1 MMFTNFTQRVLSGA
15 LAYALLLS
23 SVTLPEARAGALG
36 GFATEWTQIANNVQL
51 ISTYIRQGEEL
62 RQKILMVTDM
72 AKQAT
77 PLPMQTFGPIIAEI
91 ANLHSVVQNGR
102 ALAYSM
108 ANLDAEFRNR
118 FSGYGYA
125 GNAWYLKYRDWAQ
138 VSLDSSLGA
147 LKAAN
152 IQASQMNS
160 EEGILRQLRTMS
172 QSSDGRLKA
181 IQVANQINEH
191 MIQQMMK
198 LRQIML
204 ADLQGKQAF
213 QAAQIQK
220 DAAATAATEHFF
232 KRVVA
237 TPDPRKY

>member
-1 MMFTNFTQRVLSGA
+1 MRLSNYTKRTFSCVLTYV
-15 LAYALLLS
+15 LCL
-23 SVTLPEARAGALG
+23 TLVPPPPARAGVLG

-51 ISTYIRQGEEL
+51 ISSYIRQGEEL
-62 RQKILMVTDM
+62 RQKILMVADM

-77 PLPMQTFGPIIAEI
+77 QLPMQVFGPIMADISS
-91 ANLHSVVQNGR
+91 LHGVVQNGR

-125 GNAWYLKYRDWAQ
+125 GNTWYLKYRDWAQ
-138 VSLDSSLGA
+138 TSLDSSLGA

-152 IQASQMNS
+152 LQASQMNS
-160 EEGILRQLRTMS
+160 EEAVLRQLRTMS

-181 IQVANQINEH
+181 IQVANQINEQ

-204 ADLQGKQAF
+204 ADLQGKQAY

-220 DAAATAATEHFF
+220 DASATAATEQFF
-232 KRVVA
+232 NTVPAPR
-237 TPDPRKY
+237 DPRKY

>member
-1 MMFTNFTQRVLSGA
+1 MKFTNYTQRVLSGT
-15 LAYALLLS
+15 LAYVLLLG
-23 SVTLPEARAGALG
+23 SVTPRPAEAGIIG

-51 ISTYIRQGEEL
+51 ITTYIRQGEEL
-62 RQKILMVTDM
+62 RQKILMVADM

-77 PLPMQTFGPIIAEI
+77 ELPMQIFGPIMAEI
-91 ANLHSVVQNGR
+91 SNLHSVVQNGR

-118 FSGYGYA
+118 FTGYGYA

-138 VSLDSSLGA
+138 TSLDSSLGA

-160 EEGILRQLRTMS
+160 EEAILRQLRTMS
-172 QSSDGRLKA
+172 SSSDGRLKA
-181 IQVANQINEH
+181 IQVANQINEQ

-220 DAAATAATEHFF
+220 DATATAATEKFF
-232 KRVVA
+232 NRVVA
-237 TPDPRKY
+237 APDPRKY

>member
-1 MMFTNFTQRVLSGA
+1 MRLSNCSTRVLSTT
-15 LAYALLLS
+15 LAYVLC
-23 SVTLPEARAGALG
+23 VTSLTPQPAQAGVLG

-51 ISTYIRQGEEL
+51 ISGYIRQGEEL
-62 RQKILMVTDM
+62 RQKILMVADM

-77 PLPMQTFGPIIAEI
+77 ELPTQIFGPIMADIST
-91 ANLHSVVQNGR
+91 LHSVVQNGR

-118 FSGYGYA
+118 FTGYGYA
-125 GNAWYLKYRDWAQ
+125 GNTWYLKYRDWAQ
-138 VSLDSSLGA
+138 TSLDSSLGA

-152 IQASQMNS
+152 IQASQMSS
-160 EEGILRQLRTMS
+160 EEGVLRQLRSMS
-172 QSSDGRLKA
+172 TSSDGRLKA
-181 IQVANQINEH
+181 IQVANQINEQ

-220 DAAATAATEHFF
+220 DATATAATEQFF
-232 KRVVA
+232 NRVTA
-237 TPDPRKY
+237 APDPRKY

>member
-1 MMFTNFTQRVLSGA
+1 MRLSNRSTRVLSSTLA
-15 LAYALLLS
+15 LALC
-23 SVTLPEARAGALG
+23 VTTLTPPPAQAGIIG

-51 ISTYIRQGEEL
+51 ISGYIRQGEEL
-62 RQKILMVTDM
+62 RQKILMVADM

-77 PLPMQTFGPIIAEI
+77 ELPMQVFGPIMAEI
-91 ANLHSVVQNGR
+91 SNLHSVVQNGR

-108 ANLDAEFRNR
+108 ANLDSEFRNR
-118 FSGYGYA
+118 FTGYGYA
-125 GNAWYLKYRDWAQ
+125 GNQWYLKYRDWAQ
-138 VSLDSSLGA
+138 TSLDSSLGA

-152 IQASQMNS
+152 IQASQMSS
-160 EEGILRQLRTMS
+160 EEGVLRQLRSMS
-172 QSSDGRLKA
+172 TSSDGRLKA
-181 IQVANQINEH
+181 IQVANQINEQ

-220 DAAATAATEHFF
+220 DATATAATEQFF
-232 KRVVA
+232 KYTAPPR
-237 TPDPRKY
+237 DPRKY

>member
-1 MMFTNFTQRVLSGA
+1 MRLSNCSTRVLSTT
-15 LAYALLLS
+15 LAYVLC
-23 SVTLPEARAGALG
+23 VTSLTPQPAKAGVLG

-51 ISTYIRQGEEL
+51 ISSYIRQGEEL
-62 RQKILMVTDM
+62 RQKILMVADM

-77 PLPMQTFGPIIAEI
+77 ELPTQVFGPIMADIST
-91 ANLHSVVQNGR
+91 LHSVVQNGR

-118 FSGYGYA
+118 FTGYGYA
-125 GNAWYLKYRDWAQ
+125 GNTWYLKYRDWAQ
-138 VSLDSSLGA
+138 TSLDSSLGA

-152 IQASQMNS
+152 IQASQMSS
-160 EEGILRQLRTMS
+160 EEGVLRQLRSMS
-172 QSSDGRLKA
+172 TSSDGRLKA
-181 IQVANQINEH
+181 IQVANQINEQ

-204 ADLQGKQAF
+204 ADMQGKQAF

-220 DAAATAATEHFF
+220 DATATAATEQFF
-232 KRVVA
+232 KY
-237 TPDPRKY
+237 TPPPRDPRKY

>member
-1 MMFTNFTQRVLSGA
+1 MTLGRYSKRVLSGTV
-15 LAYALLLS
+15 AYTLLLTS
-23 SVTLPEARAGALG
+23 ITPPPAKAGVLG
-36 GFATEWTQIANNVQL
+36 GFATEWTHLSNNVQL
-51 ISTYIRQGEEL
+51 VTTYIRQGEEL
-62 RQKILMVTDM
+62 RQKILMVADM

-77 PLPMQTFGPIIAEI
+77 ELPMQIFGPIMAEI
-91 ANLHSVVQNGR
+91 ANLHGVVQNGR

-118 FSGYGYA
+118 FTGYGYA

-138 VSLDSSLGA
+138 TSLDTSLGA

-152 IQASQMNS
+152 IQASQMNG
-160 EEGILRQLRTMS
+160 EEAILRQLRTMS
-172 QSSDGRLKA
+172 TSSDGRLKA

-220 DAAATAATEHFF
+220 DATATAATEQFF
-232 KRVVA
+232 RY
-237 TPDPRKY
+237 TPPPRDPRRY

>member
-1 MMFTNFTQRVLSGA
+1 MKFSNSSTRVLSTS
-15 LAYALLLS
+15 LAALLC
-23 SVTLPEARAGALG
+23 VTTLAPPPAQAGVLAG
-36 GFATEWTQIANNVQL
+36 IATEWTQIANNVQL
-51 ISTYIRQGEEL
+51 ISGYIRQGEEL
-62 RQKILMVTDM
+62 RQKILMVADM

-77 PLPMQTFGPIIAEI
+77 ELPTQIFGPIMADIST
-91 ANLHSVVQNGR
+91 LHSVVQNGR

-118 FSGYGYA
+118 FTGYGYA
-125 GNAWYLKYRDWAQ
+125 GNAWYPKYRDWAQ
-138 VSLDSSLGA
+138 TSLDSSLGA

-152 IQASQMNS
+152 IQASQMSS
-160 EEGILRQLRTMS
+160 EEAVLRQLRTMS

-181 IQVANQINEH
+181 IQVANQINEQ
-191 MIQQMMK
+191 MVQQMMK

-220 DAAATAATEHFF
+220 DASATAATEQFF
-232 KRVVA
+232 QY
-237 TPDPRKY
+237 TPPPRDPRKY

>member
-1 MMFTNFTQRVLSGA
+1 MRLSNA
-15 LAYALLLS
+15 STRLLS
-23 SVTLPEARAGALG
+23 TGLVGVLCVTTLTPPLAQAGVLG

-51 ISTYIRQGEEL
+51 ISSYIRQGEEL
-62 RQKILMVTDM
+62 RQKILMVADM

-77 PLPMQTFGPIIAEI
+77 ELPTQIFGPIMADIST
-91 ANLHSVVQNGR
+91 LHSVVQNGR

-118 FSGYGYA
+118 FTGYGYA
-125 GNAWYLKYRDWAQ
+125 GNAWYPKYRDWAQ
-138 VSLDSSLGA
+138 TSLDSSLGA

-160 EEGILRQLRTMS
+160 EEAVLRQLRTMS

-220 DAAATAATEHFF
+220 DASATAATEQFF
-232 KRVVA
+232 NRVVA
-237 TPDPRKY
+237 APDPRKY

>member
-1 MMFTNFTQRVLSGA
+1 MKLIKTFQLILSGTLA
-15 LAYALLLS
+15 LALLLTS
-23 SVTLPEARAGALG
+23 TTPPAQAGVLG

-62 RQKILMVTDM
+62 RQKILMVADM

-77 PLPMQTFGPIIAEI
+77 ELPMQVFGPIMAEI
-91 ANLHSVVQNGR
+91 SNLHSVVQNGR

-108 ANLDAEFRNR
+108 ANLDAEFRSR
-118 FSGYGYA
+118 FTGYGYV
-125 GNAWYLKYRDWAQ
+125 GDQWYLKYRDWAQ
-138 VSLDSSLGA
+138 TSLDSSLGA

-152 IQASQMNS
+152 IQASQMSS
-160 EEGILRQLRTMS
+160 EESILRQLRSMS
-172 QSSDGRLKA
+172 SSSDGRLKA
-181 IQVANQINEH
+181 IQVANQINEQ

-220 DAAATAATEHFF
+220 DATAAASTEKFF
-232 KRVVA
+232 KSTVA
-237 TPDPRKY
+237 PGDPRKF